1 METSVERLQRH
12 ENNSVET
19 PGRLSRFRVTQTSKE
34 NLTINSVDQMDELDR
49 HLSKLS
55 GRVASVERK
64 IKDGKKV
71 RIIKISKSRKKLQEQ

>member
-1 METSVERLQRH
+1 
-12 ENNSVET
+12 
-19 PGRLSRFRVTQTSKE
+19 
-34 NLTINSVDQMDELDR
+34 MDELDR

-71 RIIKISKSRKKLQEQ
+71 RIIRISKSRKKLQEQ